1 MTSKERIQAALNHKE
16 GDRVPVDFGTT
27 GVTGIHCK
35 VIEGIRRH
43 YGLEER
49 PVRIVE
55 PFQMLGEVD
64 EELQK
69 IIGTDVSGI
78 YGRSNMFSIDESE
91 VHEQIT
97 PWGQHV
103 LIAKSIDLTTD
114 KNGDVYFYAGGDRSY
129 PPSAIM
135 PDGCYFVN
143 AIERIDLVDEDSL
156 NPEDNMEEFG
166 LMSEEDVN
174 HFVSEINK
182 ADRTGK
188 AIVASFGGAALGDI
202 AFVPG
207 MGMKEPKGIRTV
219 ADWYMSTVIRP
230 DYIHR
235 IFERQVDL
243 SIVNYQKLWD
253 EVGSKVDVV
262 FTCGTDFGT
271 QDSQFCSADSFREL
285 WYPHYKRMND
295 WIHENT
301 TWKVMKH
308 CCGSIVPLIP
318 SLIDAGFDI
327 LNPVQIN
334 AKDMDSQK
342 LKDEFGSDVVFWGG
356 GIDTQKILPSATPG
370 EVREHVLRQCEILG
384 KNGGFVFNSVH
395 NIQANA
401 PIKNVVAM
409 IEALNELRNR

>member
-1 MTSKERIQAALNHKE
+1 MTSRERIQAALNHID
-16 GDRVPVDFGTT
+16 GDWVPVDFGTT
-27 GVTGIHCK
+27 GVSGIHCK

-43 YGLEER
+43 YGLEDR
-49 PVRIVE
+49 PVKIVE
-55 PFQMLGEVD
+55 PFQMLGMVD
-64 EELQK
+64 EELQG
-69 IIGTDVSGI
+69 IIGTDVAGI
-78 YGRSNMFSIDESE
+78 YGRKNMFSIDESE
-91 VHEQIT
+91 VHEQVT
-97 PWGQHV
+97 PWGQRV
-103 LIAKSIDLTTD
+103 LIAKDIDLATD
-114 KNGDVYFYAGGDRSY
+114 KNGDVYFYAEGDTSY
-129 PPSAIM
+129 PPSAVM

-143 AIERIDLVDEDSL
+143 AIERIALEDEDNL
-156 NPEDNMEEFG
+156 NPEDNMEEFS
-166 LMSEEDVN
+166 LMEEEDLN

-182 ADRTGK
+182 ADLTGK
-188 AIVASFGGAALGDI
+188 AVVASFGGAALGDI

-207 MGMKEPKGIRTV
+207 MGMKDPKGVRTV
-219 ADWYMSTVIRP
+219 ADWYMSTAIRP
-230 DYIHR
+230 DYIHQ

-253 EVGSKVDVV
+253 RVGSKVDVV

-271 QDSQFCSADSFREL
+271 QDSQFCSADTFREL

-295 WIHENT
+295 WIHKNT

-334 AKDMDSQK
+334 AKDMDSQM
-342 LKDEFGSDVVFWGG
+342 LKDKFGAYVVFWGG

-370 EVREHVLRQCEILG
+370 EIRDHVLRQCEIFG

-401 PIKNVVAM
+401 PIENVVAM
-409 IEALNELRNR
+409 IEALNELRS